1 MTHNAPRMYIE
12 LMVVELQLHGC
23 SSLKEKR
30 QRLGGLR
37 ERFGKQPNV
46 SVCESAYQD
55 AHHQAQWSFVA
66 VALDPTINDTAL
78 KRIEQHL
85 SSDVDAT
92 IAAVHRE
99 KL

>member
-12 LMVVELQLHGC
+12 LMIVELQLPGC
-23 SSLKEKR
+23 FSLKEKR

-37 ERFGKQPNV
+37 ERFGKQANV
-46 SVCESAYQD
+46 SVCESGYQD
-55 AHHQAQWSFVA
+55 LHQKAQWSFVA
-66 VALDPTINDTAL
+66 VSLDPTINDTAL

-85 SSDVDAT
+85 SSEVDA
-92 IAAVHRE
+92 IISSVFRE